1 MYTVLLLAVSI
12 APGLAFLV
20 VIMRMDRREP
30 EPKALVARVL
40 GLGAASGI
48 VAALVEAAF
57 DGLAIFHAPGLGG
70 PAAEAFLL
78 VAPVEELCKLGVVL
92 LFVWGNPNFNEEN
105 DGVVYVG
112 ASAVGFAVLENIA
125 YVVQNGIGT
134 GVLRAFTSVPLH
146 VLTAVVVG
154 LFVGRAH
161 FAPSAGARTRLVLAG
176 FLFAWAAH
184 GAYDTFALS
193 HSALAALLLPLL
205 AGVAAFGIMAMRK
218 GRRLSLLRWGAGPL
232 PGSAQP
238 AQPGQHPAPHHAHHP
253 GDHRWMSVVARI
265 LLGLCAAFWALFV
278 IGVTQRDFK
287 DDLGTAILGA
297 ALMSFLPLGLGVLL
311 EISYHRHRRH
321 AAALAALAAGGGAA
335 APGSAAGS
343 G

>member
-1 MYTVLLLAVSI
+1 LFLSIFQPMYTVLLLAVSV
-12 APGLAFLV
+12 APGLAFLL

-40 GLGAASGI
+40 GLGAVSGI
-48 VAALVEAAF
+48 AAALVEAAL
-57 DGLAIFHAPGLGG
+57 DWIPLFHASGVGG

-78 VAPVEELCKLGVVL
+78 VAPVEELAKLGVVL

-125 YVVQNGIGT
+125 YVIQNGIGT

-146 VLTAVVVG
+146 VFTAVIVG
-154 LFVGRAH
+154 LYVGRAH
-161 FAPSAGARTRLVLAG
+161 FSSSVATRNRLVLTG

-193 HSALAALLLPLL
+193 RSALATLLLPLL

-218 GRRLSLLRWGAGPL
+218 GRRLSLLRWGPGPV
-232 PGSAQP
+232 P
-238 AQPGQHPAPHHAHHP
+238 AAVPSPHHTHHS
-253 GDHRWMSVVARI
+253 GDHGWMSVVARI
-265 LLGLCAAFWALFV
+265 LLGICAAFWILFV
-278 IGVTQRDFK
+278 IGITRRGFTGDV
-287 DDLGTAILGA
+287 GTAILGA
-297 ALMSFLPLGLGVLL
+297 ALMTFLPLMLGTLL

-321 AAALAALAAGGGAA
+321 AAAAAAAAGTTA
-335 APGSAAGS
+335 
-343 G
+343 

>member
-57 DGLAIFHAPGLGG
+57 GWMPIFHASGLGG
-70 PAAEAFLL
+70 SAAEAFLL

-112 ASAVGFAVLENIA
+112 ASAVGFAVLENIS
-125 YVVQNGIGT
+125 YVVQNGVGT

-146 VLTAVVVG
+146 VLTAVVAG
-154 LFVGRAH
+154 LYIGRAH
-161 FAPSAGARTRLVLAG
+161 FSQSTAARNRLVLTG
-176 FLFAWAAH
+176 FLFVWAAH
-184 GAYDTFALS
+184 GLYDTLALS
-193 HSALAALLLPLL
+193 HSAWAALLLPLL
-205 AGVAAFGIMAMRK
+205 AGIAAFGIMAMRK
-218 GRRLSLLRWGAGPL
+218 GRRLSLLRWGPGPL
-232 PGSAQP
+232 PASAV
-238 AQPGQHPAPHHAHHP
+238 HPHIHRPRDHA
-253 GDHRWMSVVARI
+253 WMKVVARI
-265 LLGLCAAFWALFV
+265 LMGLCAAFWGLFV
-278 IGVTQRDFK
+278 VGISQRDFK
-287 DDLGTAILGA
+287 DDLGVAFLGA
-297 ALMSFLPLGLGVLL
+297 ALMSFLPLALGILL
-311 EISYHRHRRH
+311 EISYHHHHRHV
-321 AAALAALAAGGGAA
+321 AAQMA
-335 APGSAAGS
+335 AAGS
-343 G
+343 PGPGQPVY